1 MSYISVYVPIDGQ
14 TGVTLN
20 AVAIVM
26 AGPKKE
32 KKDGQNLTAN
42 PNDSPSRAL
51 SVGTNVVNIIGTRKM
66 ATPKGRHL
74 DSFATGACD
83 PDP

>member
-1 MSYISVYVPIDGQ
+1 MVVNNVVMFQKKNLIKTIRLRERALLGVSYISVYVPTDGQ

-26 AGPKKE
+26 AEHKKRK

-42 PNDSPSRAL
+42 PNDSPSR
-51 SVGTNVVNIIGTRKM
+51 TW
-66 ATPKGRHL
+66 P
-74 DSFATGACD
+74 
-83 PDP
+83 